1 MEYKF
6 EFYIVLI
13 FICIGGYCKNRIYK
27 NEIYILERD
36 NDL

>member
-13 FICIGGYCKNRIYK
+13 FICIGGYYKSRIYK
-27 NEIYILERD
+27 NKIYILKRD